1 MVGEE
6 DGAVVVFTKE
16 TRREILNQGGSRG
29 WVVNPRSVEKCPYL
43 VCCRREQWDNRSENT
58 KHRAAFLVGRITN
71 LERVDESENARGQA
85 RFEIRISEYAG
96 IDRRNTW
103 RKDLRNPVAYSTL
116 KKLGIELK
124 DLKFEPVMRP
134 SNGSGERRQ
143 MTIAQAKEALA
154 ASFGVKPEDVEI
166 IIRG

>member
-1 MVGEE
+1 MVGED

-43 VCCRREQWDNRSENT
+43 VCCRRAQWDNRSENT

-71 LERVDESENARGQA
+71 LEKVDESENARGQA
-85 RFEIRISEYAG
+85 RYEIGISEYAE
-96 IDRRNTW
+96 IDLGDTW
-103 RKDLRNPVAYSTL
+103 RKELRNPVAYSTL
-116 KKLGIELK
+116 KKLGIKLK
-124 DLKFEPVMRP
+124 DLKFQPVRP
-134 SNGSGERRQ
+134 SFGPGGRRS
-143 MTIAQAKEALA
+143 MTIAEAKEALA